1 MLNENIKNLRK
12 QKGLTQQ
19 ELAIRLNVVR
29 QTVSKWEKG
38 LSVPDAEMLQ
48 KTADVLETEVS
59 VLLGKTIEPVS
70 DTDQVAEQLAK
81 ISEQLCVRNRRWH
94 TVWKVIGITAAV
106 ILGLNLLL
114 AAAGVLAFETVKT
127 EQTVVSTS
135 SETVEVID

>member
-59 VLLGKTIEPVS
+59 VLLGKTIEPAS

-81 ISEQLCVRNRRWH
+81 ISEQLCIRNRRWRI
-94 TVWKVIGITAAV
+94 VWKVIGITAAV
-106 ILGLNLLL
+106 VLALNLLL
-114 AAAGVLAFETVKT
+114 AAAGVIAFQTVKT

-135 SETVEVID
+135 SETVEVMN